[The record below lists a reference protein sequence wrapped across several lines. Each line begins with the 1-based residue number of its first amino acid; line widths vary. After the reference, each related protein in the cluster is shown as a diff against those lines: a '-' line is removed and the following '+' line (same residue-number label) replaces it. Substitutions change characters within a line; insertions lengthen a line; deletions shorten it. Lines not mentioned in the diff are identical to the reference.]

1 MHTHLSNGGDLIR
14 VPNPAHTDPYDE
26 LRRLIECTDQNKE
39 DACRFYL
46 QYARSLL
53 FRESVMELVYLETEY
68 REHSGDSDY
77 VISAQ
82 VQESSGVQRVKA
94 YVWESKAPQCYIFER
109 DTDNRLKPSQDLV
122 QAENQLLHYYLDLKG
137 SEPSRDEFGVTT
149 SDDFCLGGII
159 IGCNRTRVRGDYEEA
174 KKVRLY
180 HKAWQTRKILYGHEG
195 IRLMTWDHV
204 LEQIKPRSEL
214 SPGSPQHYPIVASK
228 ISAGPVPVFIDPR
241 DNSEE

>member
-1 MHTHLSNGGDLIR
+1 
-14 VPNPAHTDPYDE
+14 
-26 LRRLIECTDQNKE
+26 
-39 DACRFYL
+39 
-46 QYARSLL
+46 
-53 FRESVMELVYLETEY
+53 MELVYLETEY

-159 IGCNRTRVRGDYEEA
+159 IGCNRTRVRGDYEESQTLPQSLA
-174 KKVRLY
+174 NKKDSVRARRYQANDL
-180 HKAWQTRKILYGHEG
+180 G
-195 IRLMTWDHV
+195 
-204 LEQIKPRSEL
+204 PRT
-214 SPGSPQHYPIVASK
+214 GA
-228 ISAGPVPVFIDPR
+228 
-241 DNSEE
+241 N